1 MYVPFYVHIEGNMKT
16 ITASKARS
24 ELFSLL
30 KGTVKGHRQV
40 RITSKEGNTI
50 LMSEEDYDSLVETLQ
65 LLSEPGLKES
75 IREAGREIE
84 RGETVSIEEA
94 FPE

>member
-1 MYVPFYVHIEGNMKT
+1 MKT
-16 ITASKARS
+16 ITASRART

-50 LMSEEDYDSLVETLQ
+50 LMSEEDYESLVETLQ
-65 LLSEPGLKES
+65 LLSEPGLKDS
-75 IREAGREIE
+75 IRKADREIE

>member
-1 MYVPFYVHIEGNMKT
+1 MKT
-16 ITASKARS
+16 ITASRARS
-24 ELFSLL
+24 ELFTLL

-50 LMSEEDYDSLVETLQ
+50 LMSEEDYESLVETLQ

-75 IREAGREIE
+75 ILKADKEIE

>member
-1 MYVPFYVHIEGNMKT
+1 MKT
-16 ITASKARS
+16 ITASRART
-24 ELFSLL
+24 ELFNLL

-50 LMSEEDYDSLVETLQ
+50 LMSEEDYESLIETLQ
-65 LLSEPGLKES
+65 LLSEPGMKDS
-75 IREAGREIE
+75 IRKAEREIK
-84 RGETVSIEEA
+84 RGETFSIEEA

>member
-1 MYVPFYVHIEGNMKT
+1 MKT
-16 ITASKARS
+16 ITASRART
-24 ELFSLL
+24 ELFNLL
-30 KGTVKGHRQV
+30 KGTIKGHRQV

-50 LMSEEDYDSLVETLQ
+50 LMSEEDYENLVETLE

-75 IREAGREIE
+75 VRESDKEIE

>member
-1 MYVPFYVHIEGNMKT
+1 
-16 ITASKARS
+16 
-24 ELFSLL
+24 
-30 KGTVKGHRQV
+30 
-40 RITSKEGNTI
+40 
-50 LMSEEDYDSLVETLQ
+50 MSEEDYESLVETLQ

-75 IREAGREIE
+75 IRKADREIE

>member
-1 MYVPFYVHIEGNMKT
+1 MKT
-16 ITASKARS
+16 ITASRARM
-24 ELFSLL
+24 ELFRLL

-50 LMSEEDYDSLVETLQ
+50 LMSEEDYESLVETLE

-75 IREAGREIE
+75 IRKADREIE

>member
-1 MYVPFYVHIEGNMKT
+1 MKT
-16 ITASKARS
+16 ITASRARS

-50 LMSEEDYDSLVETLQ
+50 LMSEEDYESLVETLE

-75 IREAGREIE
+75 IRKAEKEIE
-84 RGETVSIEEA
+84 NGETVSIEDA
-94 FPE
+94 FPK

>member
-1 MYVPFYVHIEGNMKT
+1 MKT
-16 ITASKARS
+16 ITASRARS

-50 LMSEEDYDSLVETLQ
+50 LMSEEDYESLVETLE

-75 IREAGREIE
+75 IRKAEKEIE
-84 RGETVSIEEA
+84 NGETISIEEA

>member
-1 MYVPFYVHIEGNMKT
+1 MKT
-16 ITASKARS
+16 ITASRART
-24 ELFSLL
+24 ELFTLL

-40 RITSKEGNTI
+40 RITTKEGNTI
-50 LMSEEDYDSLVETLQ
+50 LMSEEDYESLVETLQ
-65 LLSEPGLKES
+65 ILSEPGLKES
-75 IREAGREIE
+75 IRKADREIE